1 MLNAAPCQTINNNTE
16 RNMKMV
22 KMILFYLLFAGVL
35 FVSYAF
41 VAPSHGERFPAS
53 SLATI
58 YWGCAM
64 LLFVPS
70 DLWLHHQTSRFIA
83 LGILVLAWLMSVE
96 YYWFCDEYR
105 LIIHQ
110 NSNDKISL
118 ASEYQFHQYWLY
130 QSIVASYLLL
140 GVGVS
145 HLLRR
150 KELLM
155 KRDNA

>member
-1 MLNAAPCQTINNNTE
+1 
-16 RNMKMV
+16 
-22 KMILFYLLFAGVL
+22 
-35 FVSYAF
+35 
-41 VAPSHGERFPAS
+41 
-53 SLATI
+53 
-58 YWGCAM
+58 M

-83 LGILVLAWLMSVE
+83 LGILAFAWLMSVE

-130 QSIVASYLLL
+130 QGIVASYLLL
-140 GVGVS
+140 GIGVS

-150 KELLM
+150 KGLLT
-155 KRDNA
+155 KQANAYSVPR

>member
-1 MLNAAPCQTINNNTE
+1 
-16 RNMKMV
+16 MKMV

-70 DLWLHHQTSRFIA
+70 DLWLHHQTSRLIA
-83 LGILVLAWLMSVE
+83 LGV
-96 YYWFCDEYR
+96 
-105 LIIHQ
+105 
-110 NSNDKISL
+110 L

-150 KELLM
+150 KRVINE
-155 KRDNA
+155 A

>member
-1 MLNAAPCQTINNNTE
+1 
-16 RNMKMV
+16 MKTV

-53 SLATI
+53 SLATA

-70 DLWLHHQTSRFIA
+70 DLWLHHKTSRLIA
-83 LGILVLAWLMSVE
+83 LGILALAWLMSVE

-110 NSNDKISL
+110 NSNDKICL

-130 QSIVASYLLL
+130 QGVVASYLLL
-140 GVGVS
+140 GIGVS

-150 KELLM
+150 KELLT
-155 KRDNA
+155 KRDNTFHAKP

>member
-1 MLNAAPCQTINNNTE
+1 
-16 RNMKMV
+16 MKTV

-35 FVSYAF
+35 FISYTFVS
-41 VAPSHGERFPAS
+41 PSHGERFPAS

-105 LIIHQ
+105 LIIHL

-118 ASEYQFHQYWLY
+118 ASEYQFHEYWLY

-150 KELLM
+150 KELLT